1 MPSTKSYYDVLGV
14 STKASADEIKKAF
27 KKLAVKY
34 HPDAGGDEEKFKE
47 ISEAYEVLSDPK
59 KKKEYDQYLLYG
71 SSPFGRGSGQ
81 SYSYSGGSSVDWS
94 DIFDSIRRG
103 EGAFGSNWDF
113 SGFGTPRQRSQRGSD
128 LSLSLEI
135 SFEEA
140 FKGTQRKVSYRI
152 PSTKEKQEL
161 TVKVPAGAQDGGKL
175 RYKKRGEYGS
185 GGAERGDLVITTH
198 VSPHP
203 IFSASGADISLE
215 VPLTPAEA
223 ALGAQIDIPTPAGKT
238 VRLKVPAG
246 TQGGKVFKFSNLGAP
261 DVRKKG
267 STGALLAK
275 IVIVVPEHL
284 SSEEKEL
291 YKQLQAIDPRM
302 PRQHFKA

>member
-47 ISEAYEVLSDPK
+47 ISEAYEVLGDPQ

-71 SSPFGRGSGQ
+71 SSPFGGSRGGYSYQGSG
-81 SYSYSGGSSVDWS
+81 SSIDWS
-94 DIFDSIRRG
+94 EILESIRRG
-103 EGAFGSNWDF
+103 EGAFGTSWDF
-113 SGFGTPRQRSQRGSD
+113 SGFGTPRNKAQRGSD
-128 LSLSLEI
+128 LTLSLEI

-175 RYKKRGEYGS
+175 RYKKRGEYGKH
-185 GGAERGDLVITTH
+185 GGERGDLVITTKI
-198 VSPHP
+198 SPHP
-203 IFSASGADISLE
+203 LFSFSGADVHLE

-223 ALGAQIDIPTPAGKT
+223 ALGAQIDIPTPQGKT

-246 TQGGKVFKFSNLGAP
+246 TQNAKTFKFSNLGAP
-261 DVRKKG
+261 DLANKG
-267 STGALLAK
+267 KTGALLARVK
-275 IVIVVPEHL
+275 IEIPEYL
-284 SSEEKEL
+284 TGEEKEL
-291 YKQLQAIDPRM
+291 YAKLKEIDPRK
-302 PRQHFKA
+302 PRQHFN